1 MRYEMA
7 IYWLDRIEMQVDA
20 GANAA
25 EHRLEVCV
33 WKSGHPLMSL
43 EDRVEDWT
51 PTIGRLDI
59 H

>member
-1 MRYEMA
+1 MA

-43 EDRVEDWT
+43 EDWVEDWT

>member
-33 WKSGHPLMSL
+33 WKFAYGSL
-43 EDRVEDWT
+43 DT
-51 PTIGRLDI
+51 Q
-59 H
+59 